1 MYLFFLPSQIFILSC
16 TSSRFIARDDARA
29 APTEMTSDDYHVIEH
44 SGRIDDASFYTRWSP
59 QQTMQRIY

>member
-1 MYLFFLPSQIFILSC
+1 MYLFSAAWLDLLPSC

-29 APTEMTSDDYHVIEH
+29 APTEMPSDDYHVIEH
-44 SGRIDDASFYTRWSP
+44 SGRIDDASFHTRWSP